1 MKVKRQV
8 GRSLMSDHPD
18 DPKQNNEK
26 PFEVS
31 SSARSLLNR
40 LNREKSEPPAPEPEP
55 EPEPPAEPLP
65 SVSPF
70 TVEDISSLDL
80 SDLSAERADQLPENP
95 EKALAKLQEKMAQVT
110 EDLATGKINQAQF
123 EALFTRFSEQ
133 HAVIMRLM
141 DRNPKSNA
149 WQRVAGEGY
158 TDFLLRQHQA
168 KIEGILIVDNW
179 SGRSIRVLGSFKL
192 GQDILASLIKSLEH
206 SQKLPDSEKI
216 RYTQVEGGRWLCSVT
231 GIYTTTITVFSSE
244 PTALQRDDLG
254 EIHHE
259 FERLNKHA
267 LEMGQVQPEYLQFPH
282 ESLFG

>member
-1 MKVKRQV
+1 
-8 GRSLMSDHPD
+8 MSDYPD
-18 DPKQNNEK
+18 DPSQNDEK

-40 LNREKSEPPAPEPEP
+40 LNKEKSEPEQPAPEPELP
-55 EPEPPAEPLP
+55 PEPPSEPLP

-70 TVEDISSLDL
+70 TIEDISALDL
-80 SDLSAERADQLPENP
+80 SDLNPERVDQLPENP
-95 EKALAKLQEKMAQVT
+95 EKALANLQEKMAQVT

-141 DRNPKSNA
+141 DRNPESDA

-168 KIEGILIVDNW
+168 RVEGILIVDNW
-179 SGRSIRVLGSFKL
+179 SGRSIRTLGSFKL
-192 GQDILASLIKSLEH
+192 GKDILASLIKSLEQ
-206 SQKLPDSEKI
+206 SQKLPEAEKL
-216 RYTQVEGGRWLCSVT
+216 RYTQIEGGRWLCSVT
-231 GIYTTTITVFSSE
+231 DVYTTTIAIFSTE
-244 PTALQRDDLG
+244 PTALQLDRLG
-254 EIHHE
+254 EIHRE